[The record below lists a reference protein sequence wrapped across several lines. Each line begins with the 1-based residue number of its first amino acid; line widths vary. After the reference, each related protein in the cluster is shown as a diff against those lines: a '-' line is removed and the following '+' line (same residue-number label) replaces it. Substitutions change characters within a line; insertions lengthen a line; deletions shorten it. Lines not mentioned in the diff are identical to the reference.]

1 MYQSIVDAEWKI
13 IYDKL
18 EKCVASGAQI
28 ILSRLPIGDL
38 ATQYFAD
45 RGLFCAGRVPDEDL
59 ERVCKATGSR
69 VQTSVNGITDDVLGT
84 CEDFE
89 ERQVGDER
97 YNIFT
102 GCPQRH
108 TSTIVLRGG
117 AEQFLE
123 ESHRSI
129 WDALNVV
136 KRCIQSKTVVPGG
149 GAIEMEV
156 SRLLRE
162 YAKTIAGKQ
171 QLVVQA
177 FAKAL
182 EVIPQQLCD
191 NAGFDS
197 TDVLNALRK
206 KHSTDLKNGANYGVD
221 IDNDGICDTFAK
233 YVWEPA
239 TSKVNSYSSATE
251 AATLVLSVDET
262 VRNPQSEGAPR
273 PGRGRG
279 GGRGRGMPMSAAMG
293 GRGMRGMAG
302 GRGVRAYRGRAGK

>member
-1 MYQSIVDAEWKI
+1 M
-13 IYDKL
+13 
-18 EKCVASGAQI
+18 
-28 ILSRLPIGDL
+28 
-38 ATQYFAD
+38 
-45 RGLFCAGRVPDEDL
+45 
-59 ERVCKATGSR
+59 
-69 VQTSVNGITDDVLGT
+69 
-84 CEDFE
+84 
-89 ERQVGDER
+89 
-97 YNIFT
+97 
-102 GCPQRH
+102 
-108 TSTIVLRGG
+108 
-117 AEQFLE
+117 E

-162 YAKTIAGKQ
+162 FSKTIQGKQ

-177 FAKAL
+177 FAKGL

-206 KHSTDLKNGANYGVD
+206 KHSTDLTNGKNFGVD

-239 TSKVNSYSSATE
+239 ASKINSYSSATE

-262 VRNPQSEGAPR
+262 VRNPQSEGAPKA
-273 PGRGRG
+273 GRGRG
-279 GGRGRGMPMSAAMG
+279 RGRGRGMMSAAMG
-293 GRGMRGMAG
+293 GRGMAGMAR
-302 GRGVRAYRGRAGK
+302 GRGVRRYKGRGGR